1 MSLPTPEILHLAA
14 GVLGVATYTLYYHK
28 GEHHLYPW
36 RHVQAVLALGISTT
50 LTLKHLDP
58 TRYSSSTT
66 AAQTATALTLTFLST
81 LFASVLIYR
90 QFLNPL
96 NKFPGYPLAKIT
108 GFDHVSRVAKNKD
121 MFLKLYDSHKKWGK
135 FVRIGPSDISV
146 SDADVVRVAL
156 GPQTKC
162 TKAQWYTLELPAASM
177 HTTRSRAEHDRRRR
191 VWSPA
196 FSDKALRGYEAR
208 IEGYNRALIQQIE
221 GFSGKPI
228 DISQWF
234 NFWSFDVMGDLA
246 FGQSFKMLSSAKGH
260 WAVDMLA
267 KQQEGAGF
275 GLPCWS
281 ARLLMSIPGA
291 RKAYFTFL
299 RFCAEQ
305 IETRIGLQGKQ
316 ANPDITHYLIDDF
329 LTKDLKGRARQAEL
343 KKMYLDSKLI
353 IVAGSDTTATT
364 MAFLFYYIARE
375 PGLLQ
380 RLREEIEEL
389 TGGGKFDHRK
399 IQSAP
404 LLNGCINEALRLHPP
419 VPSGLYRKAPP
430 EGVYVGEQYIPG
442 DTVML
447 VNFYAMGR
455 DESHFV
461 DADRFI
467 PERFST
473 RPELIKHRDAFAPF
487 STGPYSCIGKNLAL
501 IEIRLLAAHL
511 ITKFDVEFA
520 PGEDGSDLLRSHDHF
535 VVALRPLN
543 LIFKKRG
550 EGSHVQ

>member
-1 MSLPTPEILHLAA
+1 ML
-14 GVLGVATYTLYYHK
+14 
-28 GEHHLYPW
+28 
-36 RHVQAVLALGISTT
+36 RAL
-50 LTLKHLDP
+50 L
-58 TRYSSSTT
+58 
-66 AAQTATALTLTFLST
+66 TAT
-81 LFASVLIYR
+81 
-90 QFLNPL
+90 
-96 NKFPGYPLAKIT
+96 
-108 GFDHVSRVAKNKD
+108 
-121 MFLKLYDSHKKWGK
+121 
-135 FVRIGPSDISV
+135 
-146 SDADVVRVAL
+146 
-156 GPQTKC
+156 
-162 TKAQWYTLELPAASM
+162 
-177 HTTRSRAEHDRRRR
+177 
-191 VWSPA
+191 
-196 FSDKALRGYEAR
+196 
-208 IEGYNRALIQQIE
+208 
-221 GFSGKPI
+221 GKPI

-260 WAVDMLA
+260 WAVDLLA

-291 RKAYFTFL
+291 RKAYYTFL
-299 RFCAEQ
+299 RFSAEQ

-316 ANPDITHYLIDDF
+316 TNPDITHYLIDDF
-329 LTKDLKGRARQAEL
+329 LTKGLEGSERQAEL

-389 TGGGKFDHRK
+389 TGRGEFDHRK

-455 DESHFV
+455 GEFLLLSDDQTDIDHGQIN
-461 DADRFI
+461 R
-467 PERFST
+467 T
-473 RPELIKHRDAFAPF
+473 LLTLINSSPSASRR
-487 STGPYSCIGKNLAL
+487 AL
-501 IEIRLLAAHL
+501 
-511 ITKFDVEFA
+511 
-520 PGEDGSDLLRSHDHF
+520 S
-535 VVALRPLN
+535 
-543 LIFKKRG
+543 
-550 EGSHVQ
+550 

>member
-1 MSLPTPEILHLAA
+1 MPLPTTGILHLAA
-14 GVLGVATYTLYYHK
+14 GVLGIATYTLYYHK
-28 GEHHLYPW
+28 GEHHLYPL
-36 RHVQAVLALGISTT
+36 RHVQAVLILGISTT
-50 LTLKHLDP
+50 LTLNHLEP
-58 TRYSSSTT
+58 TRYPTITT
-66 AAQTATALTLTFLST
+66 AAQTATALIVTCLST
-81 LFASVLIYR
+81 LFTSVLIYR

-96 NKFPGYPLAKIT
+96 NQFPGYPLAKIT
-108 GFDHVSRVAKNKD
+108 GFDHVSRVARNKD
-121 MFLKLYDSHKKWGK
+121 MFLKLHDSHKKWGK
-135 FVRIGPSDISV
+135 FVRIGPNDVSV

-156 GPQTKC
+156 GPQAKC
-162 TKAQWYTLELPAASM
+162 SKAQWYTLELPAASM
-177 HTTRSRAEHDRRRR
+177 HTTRNRAEHDRRRR

-208 IEGYNRALIQQIE
+208 IEGYNKALIRQIE
-221 GFSGKPI
+221 AFNGKPI
-228 DISQWF
+228 NISQWF

-260 WAVDMLA
+260 WAVDLLT

-275 GLPCWS
+275 GLPWWT

-291 RKAYFTFL
+291 RKAYYTFL
-299 RFCAEQ
+299 RFSAEQ
-305 IETRIGLQGKQ
+305 IENRIGLQGKQ

-329 LTKDLKGRARQAEL
+329 LKKGLKGSARQAEL
-343 KKMYLDSKLI
+343 NKMYLDSKLI

-375 PGLLQ
+375 PRLLQ
-380 RLREEIEEL
+380 RLREETEGL
-389 TGGGKFDHRK
+389 TGGGDLDHRT

-461 DADRFI
+461 DADKFI

-473 RPELIKHRDAFAPF
+473 RPELIKHKDAFAPF
-487 STGPYSCIGKNLAL
+487 STGPYGCIGKNLAL

-511 ITKFDVEFA
+511 IRKFDVEFA
-520 PGEDGSDLLRSHDHF
+520 PGEDGEDLLRSHDHF

-550 EGSHVQ
+550 DESVVY

>member
-1 MSLPTPEILHLAA
+1 MSLPTTDILHLAA
-14 GVLGVATYTLYYHK
+14 GVLGVATYMLYYHK

-36 RHVQAVLALGISTT
+36 RHVQAVLTLGILTT
-50 LTLKHLDP
+50 LTIKHLDP
-58 TRYSSSTT
+58 SRYPSTTT

-81 LFASVLIYR
+81 LFASVLVYR

-96 NKFPGYPLAKIT
+96 NRFPGYPLAKIT
-108 GFDHVSRVAKNKD
+108 GFDHVIRVARNKD
-121 MFLKLYDSHKKWGK
+121 MFLKLHDSHKKWGK
-135 FVRIGPSDISV
+135 FVRIGPNDISV

-162 TKAQWYTLELPAASM
+162 VKAQWYTLELPAASM

-208 IEGYNRALIQQIE
+208 IKGYNQALIQQIE

-260 WAVDMLA
+260 WAVDLLA

-291 RKAYFTFL
+291 RKAYYTFL
-299 RFCAEQ
+299 RFSAEQ

-316 ANPDITHYLIDDF
+316 TNPDITHYLIDDF
-329 LTKDLKGRARQAEL
+329 LTKGLEGSERQAEL

-389 TGGGKFDHRK
+389 TGRGEFDHRK

-455 DESHFV
+455 DQSHFV
-461 DADRFI
+461 DADKFI

-550 EGSHVQ
+550 NESLAH

>member
-1 MSLPTPEILHLAA
+1 MALQTTLTPGLLHLAA
-14 GVLGVATYTLYYHK
+14 GAAGVTTYTLYYRK
-28 GEHHLYPW
+28 GEHHLHPW
-36 RHVQAVLALGISTT
+36 GHIQAILALGT
-50 LTLKHLDP
+50 LFTFGLKHLDP
-58 TRYSSSTT
+58 TLSTT
-66 AAQTATALTLTFLST
+66 AAAQGATTLTITFVVAL
-81 LFASVLIYR
+81 LGSVLIYR
-90 QFLNPL
+90 QLLNPL
-96 NKFPGYPLAKIT
+96 NAFPGYPLAKLT
-108 GFDHVSRVAKNKD
+108 GFDHVFRVAKNRD
-121 MFLKLYDSHKKWGK
+121 MFLKLHDSHQKWGK
-135 FVRIGPSDISV
+135 FVRIGPNDISV
-146 SDADVVRVAL
+146 SHADVVRVAL
-156 GPQTKC
+156 GPQSKC
-162 TKAQWYTLELPAASM
+162 IKAQWYTLELPAASM

-196 FSDKALRGYEAR
+196 FSDKALRGYEHR
-208 IEGYNRALIQQIE
+208 IEGYNQALMQQLE
-221 GFSGKPI
+221 GLSGKSI
-228 DISQWF
+228 DISKWF

-246 FGQSFKMLSSAKGH
+246 FGQSFKMLHSAKGH
-260 WAVDMLA
+260 WAVDLLA

-275 GLPCWS
+275 GLPCWA
-281 ARLLMSIPGA
+281 ARALMGIPGA
-291 RKAYFTFL
+291 RKAYYTFL

-305 IETRIGLQGKQ
+305 IETRISLQGKQ

-329 LTKDLKGRARQAEL
+329 LTKGLKGSARQAEL
-343 KKMYLDSKLI
+343 KQMYLDSKLI

-364 MAFLFYYIARE
+364 MAFLFYHLARE

-380 RLREEIEEL
+380 RLREEIDGL
-389 TGGGKFDHRK
+389 TGGEEFDHRR

-404 LLNGCINEALRLHPP
+404 LLNGCINETLRLHPP

-461 DADRFI
+461 EADNFI

-473 RPELIKHRDAFAPF
+473 RPELIKHKDAFAPF

-501 IEIRLLAAHL
+501 IEIRLLAAQL

-543 LIFKKRG
+543 LILKKRAKVSLG
-550 EGSHVQ
+550 

>member
-1 MSLPTPEILHLAA
+1 MAFQTTLTPGVLHLAA
-14 GVLGVATYTLYYHK
+14 GAAGIAIYTLYYRK

-36 RHVQAVLALGISTT
+36 RHVQAILALVILTT
-50 LTLKHLDP
+50 FGLKELDP
-58 TRYSSSTT
+58 TLSTTT
-66 AAQTATALTLTFLST
+66 AAQRATTLTATFVAALLS
-81 LFASVLIYR
+81 SVLIYR
-90 QFLNPL
+90 QLLNPL
-96 NKFPGYPLAKIT
+96 NVFPGYPFAKLT
-108 GFDHVSRVAKNKD
+108 GFDHVFRVARNKD
-121 MFLKLYDSHKKWGK
+121 MFLKLHESHQKWGK
-135 FVRIGPSDISV
+135 FVRIGPNDVSV

-156 GPQTKC
+156 GPQSKC
-162 TKAQWYTLELPAASM
+162 IKAQWYTLELPAASM
-177 HTTRSRAEHDRRRR
+177 HTARSRAEHDRRRR

-196 FSDKALRGYEAR
+196 FSDKALRGYEQR
-208 IEGYNRALIQQIE
+208 IKVYNQALIQQLE
-221 GFSGKPI
+221 GLSGKPV
-228 DISQWF
+228 DISKWF

-246 FGQSFKMLSSAKGH
+246 FGQSFKMLHEAKGH
-260 WAVDMLA
+260 WAVDLLD

-275 GLPCWS
+275 GLPCWA
-281 ARLLMSIPGA
+281 ARALMAIPGA
-291 RKAYFTFL
+291 RKAYYTFL

-316 ANPDITHYLIDDF
+316 TNPDITHYLIDDF
-329 LTKDLKGRARQAEL
+329 LTKGLKGSARQAEL
-343 KKMYLDSKLI
+343 KQMYLDSKLI

-364 MAFLFYYIARE
+364 MAFLFYHIARE
-375 PGLLQ
+375 PGLLT
-380 RLREEIEEL
+380 RLREEIEGL
-389 TGGGKFDHRK
+389 TGGGEFDHRK

-404 LLNGCINEALRLHPP
+404 LLNGCINETLRLHPP

-455 DESHFV
+455 DDSHFV
-461 DADRFI
+461 HADQFI

-473 RPELIKHRDAFAPF
+473 RPELIKHKDAFAPF
-487 STGPYSCIGKNLAL
+487 STGPFSCIGKNLAL

-543 LIFKKRG
+543 LILKKR
-550 EGSHVQ
+550 